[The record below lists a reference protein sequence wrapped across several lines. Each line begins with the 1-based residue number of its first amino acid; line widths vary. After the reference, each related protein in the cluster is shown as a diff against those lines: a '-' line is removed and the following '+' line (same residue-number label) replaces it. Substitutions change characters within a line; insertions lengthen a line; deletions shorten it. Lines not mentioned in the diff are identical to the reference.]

1 MKEQR
6 RQLKIDKE
14 YEQILLK
21 EDIQMPIA
29 HEMMTD
35 IITHQENAQKKITV
49 EPWPGAQLECCPI
62 H

>member
-1 MKEQR
+1 
-6 RQLKIDKE
+6 
-14 YEQILLK
+14 
-21 EDIQMPIA
+21 MPIA